1 MARRPTNLGRRV
13 LNVPSPETGEER
25 AMGSRS
31 RGAGASLARMKPEWS
46 EVLEAA
52 LALPAEAREQLVEE
66 LGGVMLDADE
76 EAMVMV
82 GLAEAD
88 RGEVRDAEEVFR
100 ELHAR
105 VNAAARR

>member
-1 MARRPTNLGRRV
+1 
-13 LNVPSPETGEER
+13 
-25 AMGSRS
+25 
-31 RGAGASLARMKPEWS
+31 MKPEWS
-46 EVLEAA
+46 EVLAAA

-66 LGGVMLDADE
+66 LGGVMLDA

-100 ELHAR
+100 EFHAR
-105 VNAAARR
+105 VNAVARR